1 MRHLARRMRQTNTG
15 YFLDATRC
23 RLAFPHKIYR
33 PTNRK
38 RKGNRPHLKGGNMA
52 DFRQENHN
60 GRVSTT
66 TGSVYNRSHNDRE
79 FDISRAENINPD
91 MIRQNIIIHYDA
103 HNNPTI
109 IDSTDPNRVTI
120 DAHEHA
126 IYEELFQESLA
137 NQHARNNAAR
147 HPERNKTVDDLLN
160 HKNYCPEETI
170 FQIGSLRD
178 GYPDPR
184 ILMDIFDDFQRELIG
199 RYGNNLHFLDA
210 ILHMDEAIPH
220 IHIRKVWTY
229 HGKDGL
235 DISQN
240 KALEEM
246 GFERPNPEK
255 GINKWNNAK
264 ITFSEMERNLKLRI
278 CEDHGLSVEHTPLHP
293 GKATMEKEEA
303 IALKLQEENQ
313 EYREET
319 DRLIDEREE
328 KIASLDATIEKKE
341 SKLEK
346 VSAELVTEEMK
357 NKAVADTNIFGKPK
371 MITVTPQEYRSWQK
385 SAETKESNKAALAKI
400 ADEKGRLLEYK
411 ALLDKREQKLDMREA
426 SMEII
431 INRKVEEC
439 IREQLPD
446 AIKEEKQTLSSR
458 KRTLTLKEKK
468 LEEKESLLDTRES
481 ELDNQSLDLRKKKEN
496 LNNAQLQINAK
507 SKALDQREKDIDKT
521 IQRKVEEIIKE
532 KLSHF
537 FNKFLMPIFKQFE
550 AKHQSE
556 VLSILDQQMIDPL
569 LHRNYIKSVIQTWKD
584 IPLRML
590 SISQKNVTFLIYSNI
605 MHQI

>member
-1 MRHLARRMRQTNTG
+1 
-15 YFLDATRC
+15 
-23 RLAFPHKIYR
+23 
-33 PTNRK
+33 
-38 RKGNRPHLKGGNMA
+38 MA

>member
-1 MRHLARRMRQTNTG
+1 
-15 YFLDATRC
+15 
-23 RLAFPHKIYR
+23 
-33 PTNRK
+33 
-38 RKGNRPHLKGGNMA
+38 MA

-66 TGSVYNRSHNDRE
+66 TGAVYNRSHNDRE
-79 FDISRAENINPD
+79 FDVSRAENINPD
-91 MIRQNIIIHYDA
+91 MMRQNIIIHYDA

-109 IDSTDPNRVTI
+109 IDSTDPNRVSI

-178 GYPDPR
+178 GYPDPS

-199 RYGNNLHFLDA
+199 RYGDNLHFLDA
-210 ILHMDEAIPH
+210 VLHMDEAVPH

-255 GINKWNNAK
+255 SINKWNNAK

-319 DRLIDEREE
+319 DRLIDERKD
-328 KIASLDATIEKKE
+328 KISSLDATIEKKE

-346 VSAELVTEEMK
+346 VSADLVTEEMK
-357 NKAVADTNIFGKPK
+357 NKAIADTNIFGKPK

-385 SAETKESNKAALAKI
+385 SAETKKSNEAARSELRQ
-400 ADEKGRLLEYK
+400 EQNRLYEYK
-411 ALLDKREQKLDMREA
+411 R
-426 SMEII
+426 
-431 INRKVEEC
+431 
-439 IREQLPD
+439 QL
-446 AIKEEKQTLSSR
+446 
-458 KRTLTLKEKK
+458 
-468 LEEKESLLDTRES
+468 
-481 ELDNQSLDLRKKKEN
+481 
-496 LNNAQLQINAK
+496 
-507 SKALDQREKDIDKT
+507 
-521 IQRKVEEIIKE
+521 
-532 KLSHF
+532 
-537 FNKFLMPIFKQFE
+537 
-550 AKHQSE
+550 E
-556 VLSILDQQMIDPL
+556 VLSVLDQQMIDRSTAQKLHKIGYPNMEGRPFEDVLDIAEERDIFDL
-569 LHRNYIKSVIQTWKD
+569 LKQHAPSLD
-584 IPLRML
+584 A
-590 SISQKNVTFLIYSNI
+590 KNVTTNDYNTVIEAVREGTTLEAAAKAMAEKLVEKFPPTRYRG
-605 MHQI
+605 HGR

>member
-1 MRHLARRMRQTNTG
+1 
-15 YFLDATRC
+15 
-23 RLAFPHKIYR
+23 
-33 PTNRK
+33 
-38 RKGNRPHLKGGNMA
+38 MA

-66 TGSVYNRSHNDRE
+66 TGAVYNRSHNDRE
-79 FDISRAENINPD
+79 FDVSRAENINPD
-91 MIRQNIIIHYDA
+91 MMRQNIIIHYDA

-109 IDSTDPNRVTI
+109 IDSTDPNRVSI

-178 GYPDPR
+178 GFPDPS

-199 RYGNNLHFLDA
+199 RYGDNLHFLDA
-210 ILHMDEAIPH
+210 VLHMDEAVPH

-255 GINKWNNAK
+255 SINKWNNAK

-319 DRLIDEREE
+319 DRLIDERKD
-328 KIASLDATIEKKE
+328 KISSLDATIEKKE

-346 VSAELVTEEMK
+346 VSAELVTE
-357 NKAVADTNIFGKPK
+357 V
-371 MITVTPQEYRSWQK
+371 
-385 SAETKESNKAALAKI
+385 
-400 ADEKGRLLEYK
+400 
-411 ALLDKREQKLDMREA
+411 
-426 SMEII
+426 
-431 INRKVEEC
+431 
-439 IREQLPD
+439 
-446 AIKEEKQTLSSR
+446 
-458 KRTLTLKEKK
+458 
-468 LEEKESLLDTRES
+468 
-481 ELDNQSLDLRKKKEN
+481 
-496 LNNAQLQINAK
+496 
-507 SKALDQREKDIDKT
+507 
-521 IQRKVEEIIKE
+521 
-532 KLSHF
+532 
-537 FNKFLMPIFKQFE
+537 
-550 AKHQSE
+550 
-556 VLSILDQQMIDPL
+556 
-569 LHRNYIKSVIQTWKD
+569 
-584 IPLRML
+584 
-590 SISQKNVTFLIYSNI
+590 
-605 MHQI
+605 